1 VLSFSAQ
8 TPPLLRVSA
17 EDYMPSNDK
26 VNILMVDDHPGK
38 LLSYEAI
45 LSELGENLIKA
56 LNAREALEQLLKS
69 DVAVVLLDVNMPG
82 QDGFE
87 LAREIRQH
95 PRFEKTAI
103 IFISAVHVNDMDRLS
118 GFEQGAVDYI
128 SVPIVPQ
135 LLRARV
141 RVFADLYRKT
151 RELEQVNGELR
162 RMSSQLIKTQDQERR
177 RLARELH
184 DGLGQELA
192 AIKMILAEILQQKSI
207 QAKDQAANEASE
219 TVDRTIQQV
228 RTMSHL
234 LHPPLLDEVGLLS
247 AVRWYLD
254 GLMKRSGIA
263 TSLEVQPAEFVRLAP
278 ELETAIFRIIQEALT
293 NVFRHSEATKTC
305 LTLNHQGDHVIVKVG
320 DDGKGVSADIA
331 DMRPGSLGI
340 GLAGMRQ
347 RAKELG
353 GTMRIANMSPGTLVE
368 IVIPASYSRPLEERP
383 PGVLRPSV
391 PRVSVRSGRAYRPG
405 LR

>member
-1 VLSFSAQ
+1 MRAN
-8 TPPLLRVSA
+8 
-17 EDYMPSNDK
+17 EK
-26 VNILMVDDHPGK
+26 VNILMVDDQLGK
-38 LLSYEAI
+38 LLTYEAI

-56 LNAREALEQLLKS
+56 RNGREALEQLLNT
-69 DVAVVLLDVNMPG
+69 DVAVILLDVSMPG

-95 PRFEKTAI
+95 PRFERTAI
-103 IFISAVHVNDMDRLS
+103 IFISAVHVNDLDRLS
-118 GFEQGAVDYI
+118 GFEQGGVDYI

-141 RVFADLYRKT
+141 RVFVELYRKN

-162 RMSSQLIKTQDQERR
+162 RMSSRLIKTQDQERR

-192 AIKMILAEILQQKSI
+192 AIKMIVAEIPQQKSVE
-207 QAKDQAANEASE
+207 AKDHAANEASE
-219 TVDRTIQQV
+219 TVDRAIQQV
-228 RTMSHL
+228 RSMSHL

-247 AVRWYLD
+247 AVQWYLD
-254 GLMKRSGIA
+254 GLMKRGGIA

-293 NVFRHSEATKTC
+293 NVFRHSGASKTWV
-305 LTLNHQGDHVIVKVG
+305 TLNQQGDHVIVKVG
-320 DDGKGVSADIA
+320 DDGKGVDTDVL

-347 RAKELG
+347 RAREFG
-353 GTMRIANMSPGTLVE
+353 GTMRLANASPGTLVE
-368 IVIPASYSRPLEERP
+368 IVVPASYSLPLQERAT
-383 PGVLRPSV
+383 V
-391 PRVSVRSGRAYRPG
+391 
-405 LR
+405 